1 MMALIA
7 YLLRS
12 YTRSQRYF
20 APFAGLVI
28 AVLVLYSYKPNPVMN
43 SYAATAVLL
52 FIGCAWMGL
61 SFLNHEYSV
70 QTQIT
75 IVHLRSARKY
85 TAGRL
90 ITLALLTS
98 LLDLLIVI
106 YPLVSDRFDEP
117 AGGYRILLA
126 LAGHGL
132 LGMLG
137 IAIAL
142 YLQASWVKKSS
153 HAVGILLAIIAISI
167 GATKIS
173 SLLPAQWLL
182 LALLLPPVSPVMD
195 TLMNADTLPI
205 SDVLLSF
212 VHIFL
217 YTAVLVALH
226 IYLSGRK
233 DNNKN

>member
-61 SFLNHEYSV
+61 SFLNHEHSV
-70 QTQIT
+70 QAQIT

-90 ITLALLTS
+90 ITLALLTL

-117 AGGYRILLA
+117 AGGYRILVA
-126 LAGHGL
+126 LVGHGL

-153 HAVGILLAIIAISI
+153 HALGILLAIIAISI

-173 SLLPAQWLL
+173 SLLPAQWQLL
-182 LALLLPPVSPVMD
+182 TLLLPPVSPMMD

-212 VHIFL
+212 VHVFL
-217 YTAVLVALH
+217 YTAVLVALYL
-226 IYLSGRK
+226 YLSGRK